1 MPHNDDD
8 ALPADPA
15 VIDLPIQGAAPESAG
30 VWRAFRDRYK
40 LTVHMIE
47 DRTGL
52 TIQARKTRIEF
63 DRKSLHWIWLLSF
76 AGWKAWRL
84 HGPHL
89 FWAWLTDQQIDPTL
103 RAADPT
109 YGEAEADYE
118 SVRYATRDIRDLDSA
133 EDIAWPDNVPRPQPD
148 KAGFGIED
156 QAAFDLMTIAFA
168 YMLLHEARHV
178 RFNAEKGRPNPAD
191 EETTCDA
198 FARDFILG
206 KASRYAVETNQ
217 PVEGV
222 VAKRAAGVALGTFA
236 LYDLTPRAGLG
247 GTSDYPPI
255 ADRLASIYDA
265 IDLPPDSWFWD
276 FAASLLITLVV
287 RQDQSFAI
295 PDLAGQTLC
304 LAMIDVL
311 RAKNENATDA

>member
-1 MPHNDDD
+1 MHHNDDD

-15 VIDLPIQGAAPESAG
+15 VIDLPIQGAAPESAA
-30 VWRAFRDRYK
+30 VWRDFRERYK

-47 DRTGL
+47 DRKGL

-63 DRKSLHWIWLLSF
+63 DLKSLHWLWLLSF

-89 FWAWLTDQQIDPTL
+89 FWAWLTDQRIDPAL

-118 SVRYATRDIRDLDSA
+118 SVRYVTRDIRNLDSA
-133 EDIAWPDNVPRPQPD
+133 EDIAWPDSVPRPQPD
-148 KAGFGIED
+148 KAGFEIED
-156 QAAFDLMTIAFA
+156 QAAFDLMTIALA

-178 RFNAEKGRPNPAD
+178 RFYAEKDRPNPAE
-191 EETTCDA
+191 EETACDA

-206 KASRYAVETNQ
+206 EAYQYAVETNQ
-217 PVEGV
+217 SVEDV
-222 VAKRAAGVALGTFA
+222 VAKRSAGVALGAFA
-236 LYDLTPRAGLG
+236 LYDLTPAAGLG

-255 ADRLASIYDA
+255 ADRLATIYDA
-265 IDLPPDSWFWD
+265 VDLAPDCWFWD

-295 PDLAGQTLC
+295 PDLAGRPLC
-304 LAMIDVL
+304 EAIIDVL
-311 RAKNENATDA
+311 RARNQNATDI